1 MTDAAAATAAA
12 PAPASA
18 PNAAGDRAWESEAGI
33 KKLADILRGRK
44 GMPVRQ
50 AIELGKRVE
59 YFRGDKLASFLLA
72 SPLARKYFPELQSKD
87 DARSVGHALL
97 QHGYIHRSNRDAKNR
112 KLLTPNP
119 KPEFLPDGFYTWM
132 YEGSK
137 TFRNIMTA
145 LLIIGFL
152 VITCFPIWPQWAKVA
167 LWYLSV
173 TFLIVIAV
181 FIVVRL
187 FIFFVL
193 WMIGFEFWILPNFF
207 DDNLSVADSFR
218 PLYTFHGTDVS
229 ERVYRLVAI
238 LAFTAFCVWVK
249 NQPTDFDDYMELTKQ
264 FTDDIYSGKLLS
276 DMSQKDQDNIDK
288 VKVPDL
294 ADLLKDEDL
303 DEDHEDDDDAAFK
316 KILEE
321 ADDED
326 NEDDLDDALDNE
338 DDDADRDL

>member
-1 MTDAAAATAAA
+1 
-12 PAPASA
+12 
-18 PNAAGDRAWESEAGI
+18 
-33 KKLADILRGRK
+33 
-44 GMPVRQ
+44 MPVRQ
-50 AIELGKRVE
+50 AVELGKRVE
-59 YFRGDKLASFLLA
+59 YFRGDKLGSFLLS
-72 SPLARKYFPELQSKD
+72 SPLAKKYFPDLKSKD
-87 DARSVGHALL
+87 DALSVGRSLL
-97 QHGYIHRSNRDAKNR
+97 QHGFIHRSNRDAKNR

-119 KPEFLPDGFYTWM
+119 KPEFVADGYYTWM

-173 TFLIVIAV
+173 TFLIFIAV
-181 FIVVRL
+181 FVVVRL

-193 WMIGFEFWILPNFF
+193 WMVGFEFWLLPNFF

-229 ERVYRLVAI
+229 ERIYRLLAI
-238 LAFTAFCVWVK
+238 MAFTVFCVWVK

-303 DEDHEDDDDAAFK
+303 DEEEDDDAAFK

-321 ADDED
+321 TEEDDEEYVEDPVHADDED
-326 NEDDLDDALDNE
+326 E
-338 DDDADRDL
+338 DDDRDL